1 MAAPEAPAKNAG
13 SVNPCC
19 ARWEA
24 RYLKQKINR
33 DRLRDGILIL
43 EGEIRKRD
51 DQILSLQ
58 KACDEERARAD
69 SEREEK
75 KKESCL
81 RISMESELA
90 ALKLKISSSQKGGNS
105 KSGDMDAEVEVNRLK
120 QLLEEE
126 RAKVGLL
133 GETVESEKQKALELY
148 KTLGEARSS
157 LKIEKSKYEEAKKK
171 LGVEQQKSLI
181 EKVRADAN
189 DRKAVEERCRADGLL
204 KELQEEKQKTQKAI
218 DACNLQSQC
227 DFNAVIRNMQAQI
240 SEKAAEVCRLKQIIE
255 EEKLNPHLERDKAGE
270 EKNKAAA
277 SLEALENVKNK
288 ANNAFKILEPEANK
302 EKQSRNQL
310 EMLQKVVKEARSS
323 LALEKLKYEDAMKKI
338 KIEKQKT
345 HREKMC
351 AVEEKEKSME
361 LKRLAEAHKKMAL
374 DERMNAGNLLKALEA
389 EKMKVQTLQKE
400 NQALILSCKSAG
412 EVDSVPFS
420 TGTTEW
426 IFSASLE
433 LEDAK
438 RELVVVEKPEEA
450 DRRALVKGLDSND
463 LRGQLLEARQKIENL
478 EAELKSGVTTNSRD
492 VGQSVSK
499 ELAKISFLEEQL
511 KFEKKRRKHSEQ
523 VAKLE
528 KDRNTILHHALHKLR
543 DEFAQILCHIDLLE
557 RTFCDGSNFHVD
569 NQKKRSKLC
578 NFHCDSSNSRLPCG
592 GNCDLLSSELPMH
605 SSPSPRDGSDCLIP
619 TVACSQ
625 LRMFP
630 RQLSGTKTIP
640 VPLLGDPPRDVL
652 PSSVLCSSTASFSN
666 KQLVGSQG
674 KVDGSLATSA
684 THGEVLESPRR
695 SVELNKRKRID
706 NVAAVA
712 ENSFRGS
719 ASEASGRK
727 KIKKVLDEVKSIK
740 CIQLEGQRLQQVM
753 EENLATLHSM
763 LYKLADE
770 QMEGE
775 KSLLYTRKGHS
786 CALHDRFP
794 EKGKPPHEA
803 DSTMLQC
810 NDSDE
815 YLGMETLGAPVP
827 VQAAL
832 AHGSSDPCKYGGDEC
847 LLSQQV
853 ADASFDASGEEFMKL
868 LNLDDMA
875 DEEKFHMAMERPI
888 SPTLP
893 EIVLQ
898 FSEGCSVSGSKCFVE
913 GNYSD
918 AILLDTD
925 SGCEP
930 LRSGFRCVETRLAM
944 PKFKKDE
951 LEKSKVSMDLMHAT
965 GNDFLNFRQ
974 HNDASASD
982 MSADQIHGLH
992 KDLQWLEGKV
1002 AASNLLDL
1010 EPASAEATATMFC
1023 VLFSDMD
1030 DIRSAVRVFS
1040 GTRTCASACFLSSS
1054 RNLVAQDILAVL
1066 ASQKHLL
1073 TREKVCI
1080 LFSCLLQHGC
1090 SMALKKAKDLH
1101 ESDALQKFSS
1111 DLHSVLSAVDW
1122 RTLFDGLCDLSELV
1136 SLVEH
1141 FVKCKR
1147 VYFLGDVDTELH
1159 HAWSS
1164 NLDGGRTILTVKASS
1179 TTQMVTA
1186 GVVLASIC
1194 TALNQMHYLFEFS
1207 FNILHVSNKDPHLV
1221 LSILHVFARVC
1232 GEKYLSM
1239 SRYGVLMGVVKTIVT
1254 LIESGSDDVI
1264 CPGGSTRPCFS
1275 PCDGCPF
1282 SESSASASDML
1293 SLLLHELDSEILAH
1307 ELHKNLKASASLLG
1321 DVLLCGMNE
1330 VGCEIKH
1337 GAVSPLPVEEGGSL
1351 CSFRYGSI
1359 LPGFELVNRFCS
1371 CTDALSLLE
1380 LVSSIMVWDWTC
1392 NKILPCLFKL
1402 LETDTLGTV
1411 SSSVVLL
1418 LGQLGRLRIEECGY
1432 KDDGVEDIK
1441 HNLSSFLCRLESLK
1455 VQPSFVAT
1463 TASALLGLYSRSPE
1477 EWLQKDA
1484 KIPTESCLAEAED
1497 IIKKFLSSLSGEKK
1511 LLLSSSHHSG
1521 FTSNQA
1527 MIQT

>member
-1 MAAPEAPAKNAG
+1 MAAADPPAKNAS

-24 RYLKQKINR
+24 RYLKQKTNR

-51 DQILSLQ
+51 DQILGLQ

-75 KKESCL
+75 RKESCL

-90 ALKLKISSSQKGGNS
+90 ALKLEISSSQKGGNS

-133 GETVESEKQKALELY
+133 GETVESEKQKALELK

-171 LGVEQQKSLI
+171 LGVEQQKSLK
-181 EKVRADAN
+181 EKVRADTN

-204 KELQEEKQKTQKAI
+204 MELQEEKQKTQKAI
-218 DACNLQSQC
+218 DTYNLQSQC
-227 DFNAVIRNMQAQI
+227 DFNAVIGNMQAQI
-240 SEKAAEVCRLKQIIE
+240 SEKASEVCRLKQIIE
-255 EEKLNPHLERDKAGE
+255 EEKLNPHLEREKTGE

-288 ANNAFKILEPEANK
+288 ANNAFKILESEANK

-310 EMLQKVVKEARSS
+310 EMLQKVVKEARSN

-338 KIEKQKT
+338 EIEKQKT

-351 AVEEKEKSME
+351 ADEEKEKSME

-374 DERMNAGNLLKALEA
+374 DERMNAANLLKALEA
-389 EKMKVQTLQKE
+389 EKMKVQTLPKE
-400 NQALILSCKSAG
+400 NQALFLSCKSAG

-426 IFSASLE
+426 IFSACLE
-433 LEDAK
+433 PEDAK
-438 RELVVVEKPEEA
+438 RELVVVEKPKAE
-450 DRRALVKGLDSND
+450 DRRALVQGLDSND
-463 LRGQLLEARQKIENL
+463 LRMQLVEARQKIEDL
-478 EAELKSGVTTNSRD
+478 EAELRQLQSGGTTNSRD
-492 VGQSVSK
+492 VGQSVST

-511 KFEKKRRKHSEQ
+511 KFEKKQRKHSKQ

-528 KDRNTILHHALHKLR
+528 KDRNTILHHELHKLR
-543 DEFAQILCHIDLLE
+543 DEFAQLLCHIDLLE
-557 RTFCDGSNFHVD
+557 RTFCDGTKFHVD

-578 NFHCDSSNSRLPCG
+578 NFHSDSSISRLPCG
-592 GNCDLLSSELPMH
+592 GNRDMLSSELPMR
-605 SSPSPRDGSDCLIP
+605 SSPSPRDGSDFLIP

-625 LRMFP
+625 LCMFP
-630 RQLSGTKTIP
+630 RQPSGIKTIP

-684 THGEVLESPRR
+684 THGEVLEFPRR
-695 SVELNKRKRID
+695 SIELNKRKRID

-719 ASEASGRK
+719 ASQASGRK

-763 LYKLADE
+763 LNKLTDE

-775 KSLLYTRKGHS
+775 KNVLYTRKG
-786 CALHDRFP
+786 REGFP

-815 YLGMETLGAPVP
+815 HLGMGTLGAPVP
-827 VQAAL
+827 IQAAL
-832 AHGSSDPCKYGGDEC
+832 ACGSSDPCKYGGDEC

-853 ADASFDASGEEFMKL
+853 ADSSFDESGEEFMKL
-868 LNLDDMA
+868 LNLDDMV
-875 DEEKFHMAMERPI
+875 DEEKFRMAMERPI

-893 EIVLQ
+893 EIVLP

-930 LRSGFRCVETRLAM
+930 LRSDFRCVETRFAM
-944 PKFKKDE
+944 PKIKKDE
-951 LEKSKVSMDLMHAT
+951 LEKSKVSMDLMDST

-974 HNDASASD
+974 HNDTSESD

-992 KDLQWLEGKV
+992 EDFQRLEGKV
-1002 AASNLLDL
+1002 EASNLLDL

-1023 VLFSDMD
+1023 VLFSDMH

-1111 DLHSVLSAVDW
+1111 DLHSVLSTVDW
-1122 RTLFDGLCDLSELV
+1122 RKLFDRLCDLSELV

-1147 VYFLGDVDTELH
+1147 VYFLGDVGTELH

-1164 NLDGGRTILTVKASS
+1164 NFDGGRTVLTVEASS
-1179 TTQMVTA
+1179 PAQMVTA

-1194 TALNQMHYLFEFS
+1194 MALNQMHYLFEIS
-1207 FNILHVSNKDPHLV
+1207 FNILHMSNKDPHLV
-1221 LSILHVFARVC
+1221 LSFLHVFARVC
-1232 GEKYLSM
+1232 GEKYLST
-1239 SRYGVLMGVVKTIVT
+1239 SRYGVLMGVVKTIVM

-1264 CPGGSTRPCFS
+1264 CPDGSTRPCFS

-1293 SLLLHELDSEILAH
+1293 SLLLRELDSEIQAH

-1321 DVLLCGMNE
+1321 DVLLCDVNE
-1330 VGCEIKH
+1330 VDCEIKH
-1337 GAVSPLPVEEGGSL
+1337 GAVSPLPVEDGGSL

-1392 NKILPCLFKL
+1392 NKILPHLFKL

-1441 HNLSSFLCRLESLK
+1441 HNLSSFLCRLEALK

-1484 KIPTESCLAEAED
+1484 EIPTESCLAAAED
-1497 IIKKFLSSLSGEKK
+1497 IIKKYLSSLSGEKK
-1511 LLLSSSHHSG
+1511 LLLSSSQHHGS
-1521 FTSNQA
+1521 SL
-1527 MIQT
+1527 QTKL